1 MNMETGKSETY
12 GILKSLADNRQAS
25 VAVATLA
32 KRELVLFSRD
42 LEPLLYDQQEFI
54 SVVQVL
60 ATRSRMSR
68 IRIVS
73 IDPGPAIRAG
83 HRLVQLVQ
91 RFSSYIEAR
100 RASRDHQELTDTFLV
115 ADEVALLYRPLA
127 TRYEGYYDVHA
138 PMEARQKL
146 RVFDDIWEQAEPDP
160 EFRQLGI

>member
-1 MNMETGKSETY
+1 METGKSETY
-12 GILKSLADNRQAS
+12 GNMKSLADNRQAS

-54 SVVQVL
+54 SVVQAL

-100 RASRDHQELTDTFLV
+100 RASQIGRAHV
-115 ADEVALLYRPLA
+115 
-127 TRYEGYYDVHA
+127 
-138 PMEARQKL
+138 
-146 RVFDDIWEQAEPDP
+146 
-160 EFRQLGI
+160 